1 MIKILNVDISGKV
14 SVYDDALY
22 ESLLKEDKGEN
33 KILCLT
39 PFKCYKNKKD
49 IDAKLFCFISED
61 KAYST
66 GIIKR
71 LLKASEAF
79 ANYVKLGYLINKLN
93 PDILHFQWLPFLEI
107 CSIEYYLLKLY
118 KSLLNK
124 DIKIVLTVHNIYPH
138 NLSSSKKKK
147 YRVRFKKTISLIDH
161 FIVHTSNSVHDLEF
175 EFGVRRNLI
184 DVIRHGAFVP
194 KNKPQRSR
202 KYESKIRFL
211 MFGSQS
217 LYKGTDLLLDAI
229 KLLPSNQLNEIEIR
243 IVGHTSEEIAQMIP
257 SDIYNIYWNNDY
269 LSDDDLNQEIANAD
283 VLVFP
288 YRNISQ
294 SGALLLGLSFLKPI
308 IASDLPSFIET
319 LNGYP
324 KEMFCKAGDADSLK
338 NIIQFYLSSD
348 EKFKKELSQVLQ
360 RILKENSWDVS
371 AKDTL
376 MLYHKLS
383 NENK

>member
-1 MIKILNVDISGKV
+1 MIKILDIDISGKV
-14 SVYDDALY
+14 SVYDDFLY
-22 ESLLKEDKGEN
+22 ESILKEDKGKN

-39 PFKCYKNKKD
+39 PFKSYRNKED
-49 IDAKLFCFISED
+49 LDTRLFCFVSEE
-61 KAYST
+61 KAYSI

-71 LLKASEAF
+71 LLKALEAF
-79 ANYVKLGYLINKLN
+79 ANYIKLGYLINKLN

-118 KSLLNK
+118 KYLYK
-124 DIKIVLTVHNIYPH
+124 DMKIVLTVHNIYPH
-138 NLSSSKKKK
+138 NSSSSKKKSFQA
-147 YRVRFKKTISLIDH
+147 RFKKIMPLIDH
-161 FIVHTSNSVHDLEF
+161 FVVHTSNSVDDLEF

-184 DVIRHGAFVP
+184 CVIKHGVFVP
-194 KNKPQRSR
+194 KNKPQRKRMSD
-202 KYESKIRFL
+202 SKLRLL

-229 KLLPSNQLNEIEIR
+229 KSLPNNLLNEIEIR
-243 IVGHTSEEIAQMIP
+243 IVGHASEEIAQMIP
-257 SDIYNIYWNNDY
+257 TSSYNIHWRNEY

-283 VLVFP
+283 LLVFP

-338 NIIQFYLSSD
+338 NIIQIFLSSD
-348 EKFKKELSQVLQ
+348 EKFKKELSKVLQ
-360 RILKENSWDVS
+360 RIQEENSWEVS

-383 NENK
+383 KNNK